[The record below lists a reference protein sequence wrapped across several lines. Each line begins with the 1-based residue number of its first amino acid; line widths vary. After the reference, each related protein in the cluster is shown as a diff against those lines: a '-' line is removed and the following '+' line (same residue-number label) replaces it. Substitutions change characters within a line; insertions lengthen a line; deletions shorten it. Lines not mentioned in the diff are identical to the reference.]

1 MTFNPLSASLEK
13 GGGLPQGKPEGFH
26 RNLRNLK
33 RMCVTFN
40 PSVRSW
46 TRVQLPFQGSL
57 NNPSVCSR
65 CSQSAPD
72 GSPSPLSLRDISPHR
87 GESPFTREPEQSLS
101 LFVDSRPAPDGRE
114 SPLSLRDI
122 SPHCGESPYVREPFL
137 SLRDISPHCGE
148 SPFSREP
155 FVVSPHRGESP
166 YLREPKSPLFLP
178 ENTVKMFKT
187 VFNTCQK
194 VQNSKTLTI
203 CS

>member
-1 MTFNPLSASLEK
+1 M
-13 GGGLPQGKPEGFH
+13 PQGKPEGFH

-46 TRVQLPFQGSL
+46 TRVQLLTGESPLCHYVTFPHTVGNHPLQGSL

-65 CSQSAPD
+65 CSQ
-72 GSPSPLSLRDISPHR
+72 
-87 GESPFTREPEQSLS
+87 
-101 LFVDSRPAPDGRE
+101 PAPDGRE

-122 SPHCGESPYVREPFL
+122 SPHC
-137 SLRDISPHCGE
+137 
-148 SPFSREP
+148 
-155 FVVSPHRGESP
+155 GESP

>member
-1 MTFNPLSASLEK
+1 MDSRPAPFTREPFCRSATFPHTVGN
-13 GGGLPQGKPEGFH
+13 
-26 RNLRNLK
+26 R
-33 RMCVTFN
+33 
-40 PSVRSW
+40 
-46 TRVQLPFQGSL
+46 PFQGSL

-65 CSQSAPD
+65 CSQPAPD

-87 GESPFTREPEQSLS
+87 GNHPLQGSLNNPS
-101 LFVDSRPAPDGRE
+101 VCSRCSQPAPDGRE

-122 SPHCGESPYVREPFL
+122 SPHCGESP
-137 SLRDISPHCGE
+137 
-148 SPFSREP
+148 FSREP
-155 FVVSPHRGESP
+155 
-166 YLREPKSPLFLP
+166 KSHQFLP

>member
-1 MTFNPLSASLEK
+1 MPQGKPEGFHRNLRNLNRACVTFNPLSASLVK

-26 RNLRNLK
+26 RNLRNLN
-33 RMCVTFN
+33 RACVTFN

-65 CSQSAPD
+65 CSQ
-72 GSPSPLSLRDISPHR
+72 
-87 GESPFTREPEQSLS
+87 
-101 LFVDSRPAPDGRE
+101 PAPDGRE

-122 SPHCGESPYVREPFL
+122 SPHC
-137 SLRDISPHCGE
+137 
-148 SPFSREP
+148 
-155 FVVSPHRGESP
+155 GESP

>member
-1 MTFNPLSASLEK
+1 M
-13 GGGLPQGKPEGFH
+13 PQGKPEGFH
-26 RNLRNLK
+26 RNLRNLN

-65 CSQSAPD
+65 CSQPAPD
-72 GSPSPLSLRDISPHR
+72 GSPSL
-87 GESPFTREPEQSLS
+87 
-101 LFVDSRPAPDGRE
+101 
-114 SPLSLRDI
+114 
-122 SPHCGESPYVREPFL
+122 L

>member
-1 MTFNPLSASLEK
+1 M
-13 GGGLPQGKPEGFH
+13 PQGKPEGF
-26 RNLRNLK
+26 RGVIWNLK
-33 RMCVTFN
+33 RTCVTF
-40 PSVRSW
+40 
-46 TRVQLPFQGSL
+46 
-57 NNPSVCSR
+57 NPSVCSR
-65 CSQSAPD
+65 CSQPAPD

-87 GESPFTREPEQSLS
+87 GESPFTREPEQFLS

-122 SPHCGESPYVREPFL
+122 SS
-137 SLRDISPHCGE
+137 
-148 SPFSREP
+148 
-155 FVVSPHRGESP
+155 HRGESP

-194 VQNSKTLTI
+194 VQNSKMLTI